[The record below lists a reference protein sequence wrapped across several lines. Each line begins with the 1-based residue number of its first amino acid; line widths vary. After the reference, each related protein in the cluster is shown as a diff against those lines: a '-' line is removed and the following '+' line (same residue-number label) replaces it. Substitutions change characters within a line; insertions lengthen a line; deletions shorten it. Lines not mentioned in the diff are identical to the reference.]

1 MSVRHMSNCG
11 HGDIIRMP
19 KPEYIF
25 SDGPSTDKS
34 IELCKRQAICCLDDK
49 DMLFLPHKL
58 SQIYQT
64 HQDNG
69 DAPVSLKACPKSAY
83 RGCLPILENCK
94 AHQARKIPT
103 DHSLAIGSQFSNKKN
118 YKAAVDE
125 RSPNSFT
132 AYPPRKAPD
141 CVLKADTRE
150 EDFKVEC
157 RPVSLTTKP
166 FPEKWMYVRS
176 QVSQSREEKCYNKQF
191 SSQRSRFHHT
201 SAQASRRLFPTLG
214 PSWIQ
219 PTYEEATLT
228 SHLLTRKS
236 HQAHKPS
243 VSGRSLQESGHQ
255 LTVRDQMMWTKS
267 TYSEPTSYR
276 DFTYVD
282 RVVRWLRTVP
292 SNPLVNKIDC
302 ESTLQEPLSRNSH
315 LPSPRAKASPTLS
328 QAEAIRTPNNSFV
341 SPFDVL
347 SSSRC
352 LPGETSVTVSPTQT
366 APSVTGHPASLCV
379 SQTSFA
385 EMGALAKKRSETPRK
400 LYPINSVSYNSVED
414 MAPYVLNMSPRPP
427 NPSPCTTDSD
437 RSTRRASSPCDQ
449 IAGHIDGVSFDS
461 SECTFDNFSIRAFI
475 SPKILSPYTVTAK
488 TLKLH
493 AQPNVNVKYR
503 KQRAAQAPPVIRLG
517 RRKPKRIASNNV
529 HTKLKKRRRKPIAP
543 APLVRQV
550 KKKKPRKS
558 SKKKKKKNQAISLI
572 NKAIVL
578 LRHRKKKKPA
588 AVRRQ
593 LVLKDL
599 SPRPVS
605 PGANSDSIHETFQKV
620 VGMTAQLR
628 LEGKRRSSDV
638 GTS

>member
-1 MSVRHMSNCG
+1 MAVHLSNCG
-11 HGDIIRMP
+11 HGDIRMP
-19 KPEYIF
+19 EPEYIL

-34 IELCKRQAICCLDDK
+34 IELCNRQDICCLDDK
-49 DMLFLPHKL
+49 DIPFLPHKL

-69 DAPVSLKACPKSAY
+69 DAPDSLKACPKAAY

-94 AHQARKIPT
+94 AHLTRKTPT

-125 RSPNSFT
+125 RSPNIIT

-141 CVLKADTRE
+141 SVLKADTRE
-150 EDFKVEC
+150 EDLKVEC

-166 FPEKWMYVRS
+166 FPEKWLNVRS
-176 QVSQSREEKCYNKQF
+176 QVSQSREEKCYNKQLSF
-191 SSQRSRFHHT
+191 QRSRFHHT
-201 SAQASRRLFPTLG
+201 SAQASRRLFTTLG

-219 PTYEEATLT
+219 PTYDEATLS

-236 HQAHKPS
+236 HQAHKPP
-243 VSGRSLQESGHQ
+243 VSGRSLEESGHQ
-255 LTVRDQMMWTKS
+255 LTDRDQMTWTKS
-267 TYSEPTSYR
+267 TCSEPTSYR

-282 RVVRWLRTVP
+282 RVVRWLCTIP

-302 ESTLQEPLSRNSH
+302 DSTLQEPLSRNSH
-315 LPSPRAKASPTLS
+315 LPSPRAASPTLS
-328 QAEAIRTPNNSFV
+328 RAEAIRTPNHSFM

-352 LPGETSVTVSPTQT
+352 LPGETSATVSPTQT
-366 APSVTGHPASLCV
+366 APTVTGHPASLCV

-437 RSTRRASSPCDQ
+437 RSTRRASSLCDQ
-449 IAGHIDGVSFDS
+449 FASHIDGVSFDS
-461 SECTFDNFSIRAFI
+461 SECTFDNFSIKAFI
-475 SPKILSPYTVTAK
+475 SPKILSPFTVTAK
-488 TLKLH
+488 ILKLH
-493 AQPNVNVKYR
+493 SQPNVNVKYR
-503 KQRAAQAPPVIRLG
+503 KQRAAQAPHVIRLG
-517 RRKPKRIASNNV
+517 KRKPKRIASNNV

-550 KKKKPRKS
+550 KKKKLRKS
-558 SKKKKKKNQAISLI
+558 SKKKKKNQAISLI

-588 AVRRQ
+588 TVRRQ

-599 SPRPVS
+599 SPRSVS
-605 PGANSDSIHETFQKV
+605 PGASSDSINETFQKV

-628 LEGKRRSSDV
+628 LEGKKRSSDV